1 MMSHTKSHVLHHMLE
16 PNSQKNLVFQVF
28 ILELITIILT
38 E

>member
-1 MMSHTKSHVLHHMLE
+1 MSHTMRHVLLYVLE
-16 PNSQKNLVFQVF
+16 WNSQKNLVFQVF